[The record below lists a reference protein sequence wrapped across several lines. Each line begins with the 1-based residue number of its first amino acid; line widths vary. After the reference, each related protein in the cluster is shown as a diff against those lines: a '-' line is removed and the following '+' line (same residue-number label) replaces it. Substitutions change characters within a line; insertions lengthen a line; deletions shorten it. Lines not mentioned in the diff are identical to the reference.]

1 MSLTQEEAHR
11 LFEYKD
17 GVLYWKVSSAQC
29 VEIGDTVGGTN
40 GRKNP
45 YLRTQIN
52 KQRYLVHRIIFL
64 MWYGYM
70 PEIIDHIDGNI
81 SNNKIDNLRPA
92 NRCENRHN
100 ASKNK
105 NNTSNCKNVF
115 YHKNRNVWMVRVMAN
130 KKIIHCGTFKD
141 FELAELVAHEARDL
155 YHGQFARHA

>member
-1 MSLTQEEAHR
+1 M
-11 LFEYKD
+11 FEYKD
-17 GVLYWKVSSAQC
+17 GVLYWKVSTAQC
-29 VEIGDTVGGTN
+29 VEIGNAVGGTN

-45 YLRTQIN
+45 YLRTKIN
-52 KQRYLVHRIIFL
+52 NQRYLVHRIIFL
-64 MWYGYM
+64 MWHGYM
-70 PEIIDHIDGNI
+70 PEIVDHIDGNI

-141 FELAELVAHEARDL
+141 FELAELVAHEARNL